1 MSARSC
7 PGWGGKECGRP
18 LEHRRRLCDR
28 CRVESRSQTV
38 RRSQLRGKV
47 VVAFQPEDLDVTIMA
62 AEHAWELFGRDR
74 ADLPW
79 GAVAAAVHHR
89 DKPDCPLAVGFAHR
103 LTPHALEVSFRALGD
118 MRPYVPGIY
127 WATAEML
134 RLMPPAARV
143 QCYTFTDQDRRF
155 AERLGFVIEGKM
167 RRARRNDDG
176 TFADAWLMRL
186 EEAE

>member
-1 MSARSC
+1 M
-7 PGWGGKECGRP
+7 
-18 LEHRRRLCDR
+18 
-28 CRVESRSQTV
+28 
-38 RRSQLRGKV
+38 
-47 VVAFQPEDLDVTIMA
+47 
-62 AEHAWELFGRDR
+62 
-74 ADLPW
+74 
-79 GAVAAAVHHR
+79 
-89 DKPDCPLAVGFAHR
+89 GFAHR
-103 LTPHALEVSFRALGD
+103 ITPHALEVSFRALGD
-118 MRPYVPGIY
+118 LRPYVPGIY

-134 RLMPPAARV
+134 RLMPAAARV